1 MRYKLLVLDVDGT
14 LLDSRHQLPPRVAA
28 AIRAAQDAGLPVA
41 LATGKLLRSVAPLV
55 SEMELR
61 GPQITLNGAALV
73 DALTG
78 KPYRFTPLREDDR
91 KSVIEAVRRVDP
103 TVLVSHFA
111 LNGIYIDEDNPF
123 LSVLVAYGEPASNH
137 VPTLLADDLPPAGKI
152 LLSGMP
158 EQLAALRVALTP
170 ELGHRVTITTTTPD
184 FLEFFDPLAGKGLAL
199 AALRERL
206 GIPRES
212 IIAVGDGENDVP
224 LFREAGLAV
233 AMGNAGATAKA
244 AAQRIIGSNDEEG
257 VAAFVEELLGIQ
269 IPAQ

>member
-1 MRYKLLVLDVDGT
+1 VARAAAAATAPTGSQAVWAGETRHGADTQSCTRRPNPTSGAFSCLPTMRYKLLVLDVDGT

-123 LSVLVAYGEPASNH
+123 LSVLVAY
-137 VPTLLADDLPPAGKI
+137 
-152 LLSGMP
+152 
-158 EQLAALRVALTP
+158 
-170 ELGHRVTITTTTPD
+170 
-184 FLEFFDPLAGKGLAL
+184 
-199 AALRERL
+199 
-206 GIPRES
+206 
-212 IIAVGDGENDVP
+212 
-224 LFREAGLAV
+224 
-233 AMGNAGATAKA
+233 
-244 AAQRIIGSNDEEG
+244 
-257 VAAFVEELLGIQ
+257 
-269 IPAQ
+269 